1 VSESVDTGSTGVNVV
16 AQTRRAEDGG
26 GPVEPAAA
34 GRGWSSWRQTTVPG
48 VWGALVFACLSFTPS
63 LLPRSGLIQGI
74 VAGVTAAI
82 GYGVGVL
89 LAVVWRAF
97 ANRDTRPARHST
109 WRITWIAGGLVLA
122 LFFGLGQYWQH
133 EIRGLMGVTDYNIA
147 LVVLSPV
154 VALLVFALLVLLGRG
169 LRGLYRRLA
178 RLIRRWIG
186 PRAANALGW
195 IAVVGL
201 TYLVI
206 SGILL
211 DGLVNAANETFGAR
225 DTTTAEGVQQP
236 TTPLR
241 SGGTGSLVH
250 WDTLGWQ
257 GRTFTGTGPTAADIT
272 ATMHGPAKEPIR
284 AYTGLATAEDPEE
297 RAKLAVDDLEH
308 AGGFQRADLLVVGTT
323 GSGWINGSSADT
335 FEYLTGGD
343 SAIVGMQYSYLPSWM
358 SYLVDQTKAR
368 EAGRALFDAVY
379 ERWSALPAGARPRLF
394 VSGESL
400 GSFGGESAFSGE
412 ADLRNRTSGTVFAG
426 PPNFNTLFTE
436 FREHRD
442 VGSLERLPVYRTGR
456 TVRFTNDA
464 HAEIPPTGQPWDG
477 TRVLYLMHASDPIVW
492 WSPRLL
498 FSEPDWPGEPP
509 GKDVLE
515 GVVWL
520 PLVTFWQVTAD
531 LTFAGG
537 VPEGH
542 GHAYK
547 SEYVDAWNTVLRP
560 SDVTPDELTALRAK
574 AAAIP

>member
-1 VSESVDTGSTGVNVV
+1 VSDSVETGSTSPNIV
-16 AQTRRAEDGG
+16 AQTRRAAGG
-26 GPVEPAAA
+26 GGSVQAAA
-34 GRGWSSWRQTTVPG
+34 PGRGWSSWRQTTVPG

-89 LAVVWRAF
+89 LAAVWRAF
-97 ANRDTRPARHST
+97 ADRDTRPARPST

-154 VALLVFALLVLLGRG
+154 VALLVFALLVLLSRG
-169 LRGLYRRLA
+169 LRALYRGLA

-195 IAVVGL
+195 IAVAGV

-236 TTPLR
+236 TTALR

-284 AYTGLATAEDPEE
+284 AYTGLATAEDPED
-297 RAKLAVDDLEH
+297 RARLAVDDLEH

-335 FEYLTGGD
+335 FEYLTAGD

-436 FREHRD
+436 FREQRD
-442 VGSLERLPVYRTGR
+442 VGSLERLPVYRGGR

-464 HAEIPPTGQPWDG
+464 QAEIPPTGQPWDG

-498 FSEPDWPGEPP
+498 FSEPDWTSEPP
-509 GKDVLE
+509 AKDVLE

-547 SEYVDAWNTVLRP
+547 AEYVDAWNTVLRP
-560 SDVTPDELTALRAK
+560 ADVTPDELTALRAK